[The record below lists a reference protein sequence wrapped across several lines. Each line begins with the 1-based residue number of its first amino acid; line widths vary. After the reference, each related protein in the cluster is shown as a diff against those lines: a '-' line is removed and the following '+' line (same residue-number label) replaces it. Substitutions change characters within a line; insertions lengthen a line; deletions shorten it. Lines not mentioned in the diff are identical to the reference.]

1 VRYAEPLSGTAS
13 RQVGRDSP
21 IRYTPRFLPLWFPS
35 NLHFQSN
42 LAVRV
47 REWQDKLDPLLKD
60 QQSRSAFDIH
70 SYEQQVIGLVNESG
84 KLVQDEDGTQAR
96 LCSFSEA
103 VALKPQVLHAYT
115 AFVFYADVCAS
126 QYEICRCFLAALQ
139 LAADGNVV
147 ISSASTSSDFSLT
160 LHEGQLNERV
170 LQFTA
175 PSVASAMKKRRN
187 LARTALVSD
196 SEVTDAAVRPA
207 AAQPRRSRLAS
218 SAVPSSENVPAPG
231 AVGDSSK
238 RQAPPPEQ
246 KEKLFL

>member
-1 VRYAEPLSGTAS
+1 M
-13 RQVGRDSP
+13 
-21 IRYTPRFLPLWFPS
+21 
-35 NLHFQSN
+35 QSN

-70 SYEQQVIGLVNESG
+70 SYEKQVIGIVSESG

-103 VALKPQVLHAYT
+103 VALKPQVPPCAGVPYFSAY
-115 AFVFYADVCAS
+115 VRVS

-147 ISSASTSSDFSLT
+147 ISSASSSDFSLT
-160 LHEGQLNERV
+160 LHEGKLNERV

-187 LARTALVSD
+187 VARTGVAD
-196 SEVTDAAVRPA
+196 SEATDAAARPA
-207 AAQPRRSRLAS
+207 AAQSRRSRPAS
-218 SAVPSSENVPAPG
+218 SAALSSENLPASN
-231 AVGDSSK
+231 AVAESSK
-238 RQAPPPEQ
+238 MQSLPQEH
-246 KEKLFL
+246 KEKLFF